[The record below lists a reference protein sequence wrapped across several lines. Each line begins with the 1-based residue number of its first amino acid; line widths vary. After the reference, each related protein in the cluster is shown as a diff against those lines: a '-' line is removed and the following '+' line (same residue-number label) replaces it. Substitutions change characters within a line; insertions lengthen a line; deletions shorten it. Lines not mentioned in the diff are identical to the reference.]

1 MPPRNTTPKPEPKV
15 SPLDQMGEDAE
26 QSEQPAEYPVGAPEF
41 KVYLAVR
48 PRSRRGEF
56 KRLLAE
62 LTELNPQ
69 LRAEQA
75 AISEI
80 KDQAAREA
88 ASMRLW
94 ARMDEMYEIVEKAL
108 RLVAVDVE
116 KFDAWAAEVSD
127 EDLQTTWA
135 VYQMKAQPGE
145 ASSSAS

>member
-1 MPPRNTTPKPEPKV
+1 M
-15 SPLDQMGEDAE
+15 
-26 QSEQPAEYPVGAPEF
+26 
-41 KVYLAVR
+41 R